1 MNSPKR
7 KELDNEIIGYEVK
20 MSLFLLE
27 YNQLSERFLQIWQE
41 DKLKRLKGTV
51 DSELDKC
58 QSTILNLERVICVAV
73 NIAIAMCNN
82 IAPHV
87 VSYNQ

>member
-27 YNQLSERFLQIWQE
+27 YNQLSERFLQI
-41 DKLKRLKGTV
+41 
-51 DSELDKC
+51 
-58 QSTILNLERVICVAV
+58 
-73 NIAIAMCNN
+73 
-82 IAPHV
+82 
-87 VSYNQ
+87 